1 MANGAPTAPYIS
13 GTTRRFFGP
22 NVGCYVS
29 NGQVGTVLVKH
40 LQDLIDRR
48 VLQRGAPAGALAE
61 IKE

>member
-29 NGQVGTVLVKH
+29 NGQVGTVLVNICKT
-40 LQDLIDRR
+40 
-48 VLQRGAPAGALAE
+48 
-61 IKE
+61 